1 MSRLT
6 LYNLEFSINSSVNVF
21 YKLISNQFQSTEL
34 FTNGVVLKEKEAKL
48 WIEQVH
54 ELKRSISNKSFS

>member
-21 YKLISNQFQSTEL
+21 YKLLSNQFQSIEL
-34 FTNGVVLKEKEAKL
+34 FTNGVFLKEKEAKL